1 MIYVGF
7 RRSRHLNGLAA
18 RDMVASSIM
27 LAIVLALS
35 ASLCFAV
42 SMTLINRGV
51 LAIDYFRGLLT
62 NLGVNALFLWLY
74 VGLFV
79 DGIGLWIPAHLIFVL
94 VGIFVPGV
102 ARFFIFKGMER
113 LGASITSC
121 LTNST
126 PLFATLFAV
135 SFLHERPTLT
145 NLVGTFLIVLGIA
158 SLSWK
163 GATKTW
169 QTRDLWFPLTAAFLF
184 AARDNMVRLGLLQI
198 DSPIVGAAIAATTSF
213 ATMSIIYF
221 AFEEKKPLG
230 HSRRRGVALF
240 ATAGFMNF
248 LSYVFAYT
256 ALSMERVSLM
266 SPLINGS
273 SLFILPLSALF
284 LKDVEKITARI
295 IGATLLVIFGVFLIS
310 WEKL

>member
-1 MIYVGF
+1 
-7 RRSRHLNGLAA
+7 
-18 RDMVASSIM
+18 
-27 LAIVLALS
+27 
-35 ASLCFAV
+35 
-42 SMTLINRGV
+42 
-51 LAIDYFRGLLT
+51 LLT

-74 VGLFV
+74 VVLFV
-79 DGIGLWIPAHLIFVL
+79 DSIDLGTPANLIFVL

-102 ARFFIFKGMER
+102 ARFFMFKGIER

-126 PLFATLFAV
+126 PLFATFFAI
-135 SFLHERPTLT
+135 SFLQERPTMT
-145 NLVGTFLIVLGIA
+145 NLLGTLSIVSGIIA
-158 SLSWK
+158 LSWK

-169 QTRDLWFPLTAAFLF
+169 RTRDLLFPLTSAFLF
-184 AARDNMVRLGLLQI
+184 AARDNMVRFGLLHI
-198 DSPIVGAAIAATTSF
+198 DSPIVGAAIAASTSF
-213 ATMSIIYF
+213 VTMSIIYL
-221 AFEEKKPLG
+221 AFEKNPPLG
-230 HSRRRGVALF
+230 KSVRRGFGLF
-240 ATAGFMNF
+240 AVAGFMNF

-284 LKDVEKITARI
+284 LKGVEQLTPRK
-295 IGATLLVIFGVFLIS
+295 IGAIGLVIIGVFLIS